1 MATELGAAYI
11 SVGLSTK
18 GLGGDLKKAFSGADG
33 AGADAGKRAGKG
45 FGMGFARIAA
55 SAIGA
60 LGIGTFLKGAVSE
73 ASGLGESI
81 NAVNVVFGKAAK
93 GVQQLGKESATSL
106 GLSNLEFNNLA
117 VRFSS
122 FAQSIAGPGGDVT
135 GTLKD
140 MTGRASDFASV
151 MNLEVSEAA
160 ELFQSGLAGESEP
173 LRQYGIDLSAA
184 AVEAFALKEGI
195 TKSAGSM
202 TEAEKVQARYGLLME
217 KTSVTAGDFAN
228 TSNSLANQQ
237 RILSSSWKNAQATLG
252 TALLPA
258 ISAVTGALI
267 KGLDPAV
274 AGTQKVMSEATGGFR
289 ALVAAFKEGGNDVT
303 SGGFAGAMERI
314 GLVARSAFEGLKPV
328 VASLSAS
335 FGPLIPQVLQ
345 LVSSFSPLGLLFKV
359 ITPILPMLATAFMQI
374 SGAIAGVLAIVI
386 PLATQ
391 LVASLVPVIVNL
403 VSTILPPL
411 AAMFG
416 ELIAAVA
423 PFVVQLASSLIPMV
437 KALMPVVVTVFNVVS
452 SVIKS
457 AMQIIRGVIQVVT
470 GIISGNWSQVWTG
483 IQNVFGGIWN
493 TIKTIVGGAI
503 RIVGSYI
510 SAGLGL
516 ASGTVRST
524 LGNIGRFF
532 ADTWNN
538 IVNGVSGMIGRVT
551 GFFSGMGGK
560 IMGALSGAGSWLV
573 GVGQNIV
580 QGLIDGARGMID
592 RAVAAVKDVGGAMLD
607 GIKGFLGIKSP
618 SRVFKAEVG
627 MMIGAGL
634 IQGLDASQRGVAA
647 SVNRLVPIPSVP
659 AYRAGAYS
667 PAGSVSVGAGSG
679 VTINGN
685 VGWDPHQVAQEI
697 EVQKRRSLTMAGMG
711 GVVFA

>member
-1 MATELGAAYI
+1 MAVEVGSAFI

-18 GLGGDLKKAFSGADG
+18 GLGGDIKKAFSGVDSEG
-33 AGADAGKRAGKG
+33 SNAGKRAGGG
-45 FGMGFARIAA
+45 FKAGFVGMIAGA
-55 SAIGA
+55 VGA

-81 NAVNVVFGKAAK
+81 NAVNVVFGKASK
-93 GVQQLGKESATSL
+93 GVQQLGKESAKSL

-122 FAQSIAGPGGDVT
+122 FAGSIAGPGGDVT
-135 GTLKD
+135 GTLKS
-140 MTGRASDFASV
+140 MTGRAADFASV
-151 MNLEVSEAA
+151 MNLDVAEAA

-173 LRQYGIDLSAA
+173 LRAFGIDLSAA

-202 TEAEKVQARYGLLME
+202 TEAEKVQARYGLLMQQTS
-217 KTSVTAGDFAN
+217 KTQGDFAN
-228 TSNSLANQQ
+228 TSGSLANQQ
-237 RILSSSWKNAQATLG
+237 RILSSSWKNTQA
-252 TALLPA
+252 A
-258 ISAVTGALI
+258 IGALF
-267 KGLDPAV
+267 LP
-274 AGTQKVMSEATGGFR
+274 TLEKVVGFIN
-289 ALVAAFKEGGNDVT
+289 ASVMPNIDKL
-303 SGGFAGAMERI
+303 
-314 GLVARSAFEGLKPV
+314 
-328 VASLSAS
+328 VASLGSGGLTGAFAPIMAVVGPVFSQLAAS

-345 LVSSFSPLGLLFKV
+345 LVSSFSPLGLLFQV
-359 ITPILPMLATAFMQI
+359 ITPILPMLATAFTQI

-437 KALMPVVVTVFNVVS
+437 KALMPVVVMVFNVVS

-493 TIKTIVGGAI
+493 TIKTIVSGAI
-503 RIVGSYI
+503 RVVGSYI
-510 SAGLGL
+510 SAGLGVV
-516 ASGTVRST
+516 SGTVRGI
-524 LGNIGRFF
+524 LGNVGRFF
-532 ADTWNN
+532 SDTWNN

-592 RAVAAVKDVGGAMLD
+592 RAVAAVRDVGGAMLD

-659 AYRAGAYS
+659 AYRAGAFTA
-667 PAGSVSVGAGSG
+667 AGAVTGGSG
-679 VTINGN
+679 GPQITINQ
-685 VGWDPHQVAQEI
+685 VDDPIGTAHAVA
-697 EVQKRRSLTMAGMG
+697 RRLGS
-711 GVVFA
+711 FAV